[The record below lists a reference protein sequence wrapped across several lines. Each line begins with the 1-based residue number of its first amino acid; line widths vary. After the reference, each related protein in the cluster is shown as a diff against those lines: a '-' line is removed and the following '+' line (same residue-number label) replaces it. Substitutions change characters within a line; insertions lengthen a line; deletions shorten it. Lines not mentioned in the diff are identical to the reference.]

1 MHLDS
6 KMMHLSLFLEDY
18 TVAMIQGKNSGGKG
32 SMEGKI
38 PEPKELSHEKY
49 KIKKKRKR
57 EKPTQEKNLN

>member
-1 MHLDS
+1 
-6 KMMHLSLFLEDY
+6 
-18 TVAMIQGKNSGGKG
+18 
-32 SMEGKI
+32 MEGKI